1 MNQLGSKYKHLY
13 ELTFT
18 ETNSGLEKTDFIIEY
33 SKLSFNDGFLL
44 KTVEPD
50 SKEKFSEILSTV
62 PKPVEKLDF
71 NIKFQRAT
79 LDVNNF
85 IFHLIN
91 NKSLKLKKWGLHE
104 DDSDFLEIIDSY
116 NTEEKFQTIGIYE
129 LNKNKLQNRLYTE
142 ARQGS
147 IYDDWSISDGRTE
160 KMIHEF
166 TDYAIPNGANYRA
179 FEFENWGD
187 YIMGL
192 FIGFIIINIDKG
204 HLTFFAKDDY
214 D

>member
-1 MNQLGSKYKHLY
+1 MNQLDNKYKYLY
-13 ELTFT
+13 DLTFT
-18 ETNSGLEKTDFIIEY
+18 ETISGLEKTDFIIEY
-33 SKLSFNDGFLL
+33 SKLSFNDGFLF

-50 SKEKFSEILSTV
+50 SKEKFTEILNSV
-62 PKPVEKLDF
+62 SNPVEKLDF

-85 IFHLIN
+85 VFHLIN
-91 NKSLKLKKWGLHE
+91 NESLKVKKWSLHE

-129 LNKNKLQNRLYTE
+129 LNKNKLQNRIYTE

-147 IYDDWSISDGRTE
+147 IYDDWTISDGRTE
-160 KMIHEF
+160 KMVHQFI
-166 TDYAIPNGANYRA
+166 DSVIPNGDNYRA

-187 YIMGL
+187 YIMRF